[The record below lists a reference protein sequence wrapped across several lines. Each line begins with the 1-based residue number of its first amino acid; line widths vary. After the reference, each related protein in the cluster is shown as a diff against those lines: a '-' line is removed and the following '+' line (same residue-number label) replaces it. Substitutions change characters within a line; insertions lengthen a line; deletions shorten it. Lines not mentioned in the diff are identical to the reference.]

1 MRGTVRVWSGAALFA
16 LLLTPA
22 LPARATAPL
31 ASVPLAASAE
41 IDHLLVFLA
50 GSGCEFYRNG
60 TWYPPAAARAHLE
73 TKYEYFV
80 KRDLVRTAEDFIRLA
95 ATESSMSHMPYQV
108 RCGGEEQPSAVWFGT
123 ELQRFRQKTGAKGR

>member
-1 MRGTVRVWSGAALFA
+1 MR
-16 LLLTPA
+16 P
-22 LPARATAPL
+22 
-31 ASVPLAASAE
+31 AASAE

-73 TKYEYFV
+73 TKYEYFA
-80 KRDLVRTAEDFIRLA
+80 KRDLIRTAEDFIRLA
-95 ATESSMSHMPYQV
+95 ATESSMSHKPYQV
-108 RCGGEEQPSAVWFGT
+108 RCGGEEQTSAVWFGT